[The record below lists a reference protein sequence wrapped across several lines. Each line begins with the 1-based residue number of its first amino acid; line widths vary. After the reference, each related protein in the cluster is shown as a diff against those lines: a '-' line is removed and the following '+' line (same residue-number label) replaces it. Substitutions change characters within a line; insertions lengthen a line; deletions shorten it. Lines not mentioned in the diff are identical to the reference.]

1 MLKIAHRGARLQA
14 TENTLTAFKKA
25 IGSGADMVELD
36 VQLSKDGQMMV
47 IHDPTVD
54 RTTDGTGFVKNLTYD
69 ELRKFRTS
77 EGDKIPTLE
86 EVYGLCVG
94 KIQVLT
100 EIKAMKCL
108 EPLAR
113 LIERMGNRDE
123 VVVQSFL
130 HGELKEMKKFDG
142 RVRTAPL
149 FDELL
154 MDGGTIRDYLV
165 SLEANGA
172 NMNFG
177 KVREDLVRALHE
189 AGLFLYVWG
198 GSEEEMSDLGADGIT
213 MAM

>member
-14 TENTLTAFKKA
+14 TENTLTAFEKA
-25 IGSGADMVELD
+25 IESGANMVELD

-54 RTTDGTGFVKNLTYD
+54 RTTDGTGFVKDLTYE
-69 ELRKFRTS
+69 ELRKFRTA

-86 EVYGLCVG
+86 EVYELCIG

-142 RVRTAPL
+142 LVRTAPL

-165 SLEANGA
+165 SLDANGA

-177 KVREDLVRALHE
+177 KVREDLVNALHE

-198 GSEEEMSDLGADGIT
+198 GSEEDMRDLGADGIT

>member
-14 TENTLTAFKKA
+14 TENTLAAFEKA

-36 VQLSKDGQMMV
+36 VQMSKDGHMMV
-47 IHDPTVD
+47 IHDPNVD
-54 RTTDGTGFVKNLTYD
+54 RTTDGEGFVKDLSYD
-69 ELRKFRTS
+69 QLREFRTE
-77 EGDKIPTLE
+77 EGEKIPTLE
-86 EVYGLCVG
+86 EVYELCVG

-108 EPLAR
+108 EPLAD
-113 LIERMGNRDE
+113 LIERMGNRDQI
-123 VVVQSFL
+123 VVQSFL
-130 HGELKEMKKFDG
+130 HNELKEMRRFDE

-154 MDGGTIRDYLV
+154 MDGVTIRDYLI
-165 SLEANGA
+165 SLDANGA

-177 KVREDLVRALHE
+177 KVREDLVRALQE

-198 GSEEEMSDLGADGIT
+198 GSEEEMRDLGADGIT